1 VATSACCAVVS
12 DAARR
17 TRVNYSAVR
26 SLAGRPLFDLISR
39 QPTDRRGDVWLHGAV
54 GVAAPWSL
62 SSPELRLISRVCW
75 HLGWAA
81 TRGSLGTPRHGCRHW
96 RCMIH
101 GAVTQ
106 PARCGRDRDAASTH
120 CVEALAAQ
128 SAAVGQLALCT
139 STVTHESTPVYFS
152 RRPRTENYRKITFH
166 FIAYCM
172 L

>member
-1 VATSACCAVVS
+1 MSIIAPSG
-12 DAARR
+12 
-17 TRVNYSAVR
+17 R
-26 SLAGRPLFDLISR
+26 SPAGRPLFDLISR
-39 QPTDRRGDVWLHGAV
+39 QPTDRRGDVLLRGAV

-106 PARCGRDRDAASTH
+106 PARCGRDGDAASTH

-128 SAAVGQLALCT
+128 SAAVGSWLSVLAQSLMSPLQST
-139 STVTHESTPVYFS
+139 SPVDHV
-152 RRPRTENYRKITFH
+152 RKTTGK
-166 FIAYCM
+166 
-172 L
+172 

>member
-1 VATSACCAVVS
+1 MSIIAPSG
-12 DAARR
+12 
-17 TRVNYSAVR
+17 R
-26 SLAGRPLFDLISR
+26 SPAGRPLFDLISR
-39 QPTDRRGDVWLHGAV
+39 QPTDRRGDVWLRGAV

-106 PARCGRDRDAASTH
+106 PARCGRDAASTH

-128 SAAVGQLALCT
+128 SAAVGSWLSVLAQSLMSPLQST
-139 STVTHESTPVYFS
+139 SPVDHV
-152 RRPRTENYRKITFH
+152 RKTTGK
-166 FIAYCM
+166 
-172 L
+172 